1 MSPTSTFT
9 VNNVRTVSETK
20 RAFYTTHT
28 RPINSIYRRVVEELL
43 VEMHLLAVN
52 SDFRYDPIYAL
63 GVVSAFNGFMQ
74 GYRPEADIVS
84 IFDGLCKALQDDP
97 NRYRHDA
104 ERLQAIAKRLSSQ
117 ELISWLDQ
125 SLPITDAYDL
135 QEAVR
140 AIANNPQFKYSR
152 LFAIGI
158 YTLLEL
164 SDPGQ
169 VKDESQRLEALK
181 KACAALKL
189 PEEKFQK
196 DLELYRSNL
205 EKMAQARIVMED
217 ALKADRKKREEREKA
232 KAASSTAT
240 PSDST
245 ETGGETASGS

>member
-1 MSPTSTFT
+1 

-28 RPINSIYRRVVEELL
+28 RPINSIYRRVVEELM

-63 GVVSAFNGFMQ
+63 GVVTAFNGFMQ
-74 GYRPEADIVS
+74 GYRPEADINS
-84 IFDGLCKALQDDP
+84 IFEGLCKALQEDP

-104 ERLQAIAKRLSSQ
+104 ERLGTITKGLSDQ
-117 ELISWLDQ
+117 ELVSWLEQ
-125 SLPITDAYDL
+125 SLPVPDAGDL
-135 QEAVR
+135 QEAIR
-140 AIANNPQFKYSR
+140 AIAHNPQFKYSR
-152 LFAIGI
+152 LFAIGV

-164 SDPGQ
+164 SNPELT
-169 VKDESQRLEALK
+169 KEESQRTEALK
-181 KACAALKL
+181 KVCAALNL

-217 ALKADRKKREEREKA
+217 ALQAERKKREDREKA
-232 KAASSTAT
+232 KAAAASTP
-240 PSDST
+240 PSDSS
-245 ETGGETASGS
+245 ESKEEV